1 MQIIARLRNS
11 AGQEENGVIVLRF
24 DNKASLE
31 WFIEQLQ
38 SRLKDVTDEKRL
50 IDVDTYRGNILIDRP
65 MEYTDVNETFS
76 QKEVPKWHP
85 MT

>member
-38 SRLKDVTDEKRL
+38 SRLKDVTDEEK
-50 IDVDTYRGNILIDRP
+50 TYRC
-65 MEYTDVNETFS
+65 
-76 QKEVPKWHP
+76 
-85 MT
+85 